1 MTPGQKEM
9 IGQLMR
15 QYAPLMVQLTFR
27 RTGDP
32 QLAEELV
39 QETFLTACKKADIV
53 CSHEKPLAWLYQTLQ
68 YLTMKE
74 INRACHSREQSS
86 EELQD
91 IAIADD
97 PPSFHEILPRNLTT
111 EERRILILRF
121 EYRLSHRE
129 IAEAL
134 GISEAACR
142 KQVSRALQKC
152 RISIKRE

>member
-1 MTPGQKEM
+1 MTPEQKEI

-53 CSHEKPLAWLYQTLQ
+53 CSHEKPQAWLYQTLQ
-68 YLTMKE
+68 YLTIKE
-74 INRACHSREQSS
+74 INRACHRREQSS
-86 EELQD
+86 EDLQD
-91 IAIADD
+91 LGAADD
-97 PPSFHEILPRNLTT
+97 PPAFHEILPRNLTT

-121 EYRLSHRE
+121 EHRLSHRE

>member
-32 QLAEELV
+32 QLSEELV

-53 CSHEKPLAWLYQTLQ
+53 CSHEKPQAWLYQTLQ
-68 YLTMKE
+68 YLTIKE
-74 INRACHSREQSS
+74 INRACHRREQSS
-86 EELQD
+86 EDLQD
-91 IAIADD
+91 LGAADD
-97 PPSFHEILPRNLTT
+97 PPAFHEILPRNLTT

-121 EYRLSHRE
+121 EHRLSHRE

>member
-15 QYAPLMVQLTFR
+15 QYAPQMVQLTFR
-27 RTGDP
+27 RIGDP

-74 INRACHSREQSS
+74 INRACHRREQSS

-91 IAIADD
+91 IAAADD
-97 PPSFHEILPRNLTT
+97 PPAFHEILPRTLTT

-121 EYRLSHRE
+121 EHRLSHRE

-134 GISEAACR
+134 GISEVACR

-152 RISIKRE
+152 RISINRE

>member
-1 MTPGQKEM
+1 MTPEQKEM

-32 QLAEELV
+32 QLSEELV

-53 CSHEKPLAWLYQTLQ
+53 CSHEKPQAWLYQTLQ

-74 INRACHSREQSS
+74 TNKACHRREQSS
-86 EELQD
+86 EDLQD
-91 IAIADD
+91 LGAADD
-97 PPSFHEILPRNLTT
+97 PLAFHEILPRNLTT

-121 EYRLSHRE
+121 EHRLSHRE
-129 IAEAL
+129 ITEIL

>member
-1 MTPGQKEM
+1 MPPGQKEI

-15 QYAPLMVQLTFR
+15 QHAPLMAQLPFR

-32 QLAEELV
+32 QLSEELV

-53 CSHEKPLAWLYQTLQ
+53 CSHEKPLAWLYQALQ
-68 YLTMKE
+68 YLTIKE
-74 INRACHSREQSS
+74 INRACHRREQSS
-86 EELQD
+86 EALQD
-91 IAIADD
+91 LGAADD
-97 PPSFHEILPRNLTT
+97 PPAFHEILPRNLTT
-111 EERRILILRF
+111 EEQRILILRF
-121 EYRLSHRE
+121 EHRLSHRE

-134 GISEAACR
+134 GISEVACR

>member
-1 MTPGQKEM
+1 MTLEQKEM
-9 IGQLMR
+9 IGHLMR

-32 QLAEELV
+32 QLSEELV

-53 CSHEKPLAWLYQTLQ
+53 CSHEKPLAWLYQALQ
-68 YLTMKE
+68 YLTIKE
-74 INRACHSREQSS
+74 INRACHRREQSS
-86 EELQD
+86 EALQD
-91 IAIADD
+91 LGAADD
-97 PPSFHEILPRNLTT
+97 PPAFHEILPRNLTT

-121 EYRLSHRE
+121 EHRLSHRE

>member
-32 QLAEELV
+32 QLSEELV

-74 INRACHSREQSS
+74 TSKACHSREQSS

-111 EERRILILRF
+111 EEQRILILRF
-121 EYRLSHRE
+121 EHRLSHRE

>member
-39 QETFLTACKKADIV
+39 QETFLTACKKADII

-74 INRACHSREQSS
+74 INKACHSREQSS
-86 EELQD
+86 EDLQD
-91 IAIADD
+91 LGAADD
-97 PPSFHEILPRNLTT
+97 PPAFHEILPRNLTT

-121 EYRLSHRE
+121 EHRLSHRE